1 MHLRILVF
9 ILVLAFTTN
18 ARAQKPVENNSNQD
32 SILMKRIDE
41 LEQII
46 KEMEAKITNITVNR
60 NTSDSSQTIII
71 DGKGISISGD
81 FDERLKRLSQDS
93 LLLGE
98 GFKIY
103 SNKDSMII
111 NIGGMKVRVRDD
123 DHTEN
128 DVVLELPSDSTD
140 EDDDPIKTQIFSL
153 RLGLNNFL
161 FNNSLNKIPGYQ
173 DLNLI
178 NGKSL
183 NVGIGIVNVRMNLI
197 KHYLRFNA
205 GLLYDINNYRFNTDA
220 SLIPKIDS
228 VAFSPK
234 ATGVNV
240 SKNKLISTYIMLPVN
255 FTFTSNSEV
264 EKAFRFSA
272 GFRVGYRIGS
282 LNKLVVDNKKEK
294 IRDDYNLNDLRY
306 GLTASVG
313 YSLFRLYVDYDMNTL
328 FRDGVAP
335 QLNPV
340 QIGIVLVGF

>member
-46 KEMEAKITNITVNR
+46 KEMEAKMTNITVNR

-111 NIGGMKVRVRDD
+111 NFVGMKVRVRDD

-183 NVGIGIVNVRMNLI
+183 NVGIGI
-197 KHYLRFNA
+197 
-205 GLLYDINNYRFNTDA
+205 
-220 SLIPKIDS
+220 
-228 VAFSPK
+228 
-234 ATGVNV
+234 
-240 SKNKLISTYIMLPVN
+240 
-255 FTFTSNSEV
+255 
-264 EKAFRFSA
+264 
-272 GFRVGYRIGS
+272 
-282 LNKLVVDNKKEK
+282 
-294 IRDDYNLNDLRY
+294 
-306 GLTASVG
+306 
-313 YSLFRLYVDYDMNTL
+313 
-328 FRDGVAP
+328 
-335 QLNPV
+335 
-340 QIGIVLVGF
+340 